1 MEEMSIKILNSS
13 NEEVT
18 LDILYSFVDRKSNK
32 SYIIYTDY
40 TLDKDSNF
48 NLFASEIINENGK
61 YTLLDIIDKKVKD
74 ELKNILKDLSKQLSL
89 EEYL

>member
-1 MEEMSIKILNSS
+1 
-13 NEEVT
+13 
-18 LDILYSFVDRKSNK
+18 NK